1 MSKRFEELAFHST
14 RMGDISLR
22 RRFDPALGIE
32 VYEAKLDDEFL
43 MSSAFTTA
51 EIALARLGLDRVI
64 GADLDVVVGGLGLG
78 YTAIAALEEPRVR
91 TLTVIE
97 ALGEV
102 IAWHRHALLP
112 DAAGLA
118 NDNRVELRSADFFAC
133 VQGAGFDPAVP
144 GRRYHAVLLDIDHSP
159 EHVLHPSHAS
169 FYSAQG
175 LAGLRDLLHPD
186 GVFGL
191 WSDDPPEP
199 VFTALLRE
207 VFAEVD
213 AAVVSFPNPYTGGT
227 SSNTVYVC
235 VNGDELRRPAAATSR
250 TTGP

>member
-1 MSKRFEELAFHST
+1 MSRRFEELAFQPT

-22 RRFDPALGIE
+22 RRFDPTLGGE

-43 MSSAFTTA
+43 MSSAFTAA
-51 EIALARLGLDRVI
+51 EIALAQLGLQRLDR
-64 GADLDVVVGGLGLG
+64 GDLDVVVGGLGLG
-78 YTAIAALEEPRVR
+78 YTAMAALEDPRVR

-97 ALGEV
+97 ALDEV
-102 IAWHRHALLP
+102 IAWHRRALLP
-112 DAAGLA
+112 DAVGLA
-118 NDNRVELRSADFFAC
+118 TDPRVELRSADFFAC
-133 VQGAGFDPAVP
+133 VASTGFDAAVP

-159 EHVLHPSHAS
+159 EHVLHPSHAA

-175 LAGLRDLLHPD
+175 LRRLCDLLHPD

-199 VFTALLRE
+199 MFTALLRE

-213 AAVVSFPNPYTGGT
+213 AAVVDFPNPYVGGT

-235 VNGDELRRPAAATSR
+235 VNGDAA
-250 TTGP
+250 